1 MLAGRLVMAKKILV
15 IEDDLEL
22 GQFIKK
28 MLEKNDYNVISC
40 DDGMT
45 GLELIKNENPDLV
58 LIDLLLP
65 SLHGF
70 DVCKK
75 IKKDEQL
82 AHIPVILMTAVYKGI
97 MLKTEAKNAGAND
110 FIEKPIKFDDLFD
123 KIAYLTGDTS
133 IKDKKVMDDMKAEL
147 EELRQMYIKQLVKNV
162 DELDQ
167 IWQSI
172 QKGKIS
178 KSHFTSLIRISHQLE
193 GSGATFGFDQITED
207 SGKLKLIFKKIIEED
222 VNTIRSKR
230 EDINRILDSLKRQ
243 AIDSQKQVQ

>member
-1 MLAGRLVMAKKILV
+1 MLAKKILV